1 MAKRSKSLI
10 FKAREDKARRA
21 RLEYERLTMAIEE
34 AETDEER
41 ESANVALSE
50 YYTAQEE
57 ESQKKDQLKEAKLE
71 ARRAKREAGHS
82 VKGPRIQWV
91 EGGRDMVPGIS
102 KKGKEFFAAA
112 SGNLVK
118 CSREITRWETDDP
131 YANTRGVG
139 RGEILM
145 VISDHRTGSNNK
157 SVVDVMIGPDIVR
170 GVPAAALRPLD
181 G

>member
-21 RLEYERLTMAIEE
+21 RLEYETLALALDT

-41 ESANVALSE
+41 EAANAALTTYFE
-50 YYTAQEE
+50 KQEE
-57 ESQKKDQLKEAKLE
+57 ERKKKDELKEAKIAARAAKLE
-71 ARRAKREAGHS
+71 AGRS
-82 VKGPRIQWV
+82 VKGRRIEWV
-91 EGGRDMVPGIS
+91 DGGRDLVPGIS

-118 CSREITRWETDDP
+118 CSREITRWETDEP
-131 YANTRGVG
+131 YENTRGVG

>member
-21 RLEYERLTMAIEE
+21 RLEYEALAQALDD

-41 ESANVALSE
+41 DAANDALNE
-50 YYTAQEE
+50 YYEKQEQE
-57 ESQKKDQLKEAKLE
+57 QQKKNELKEAKAA
-71 ARRAKREAGHS
+71 ARAAKLQAGRS
-82 VKGPRIQWV
+82 VNRRSIQWV
-91 EGGRDMVPGIS
+91 EGGRDLVPGIS

-131 YANTRGVG
+131 YENTRGVG

-145 VISDHRTGSNNK
+145 VISEHRTGSNNK

>member
-21 RLEYERLTMAIEE
+21 RLEHERLTLAIEE

-41 ESANVALSE
+41 EAAGQALTD
-50 YYTAQEE
+50 YYQAQEE
-57 ESQKKDQLKEAKLE
+57 EAEKKNQLKEAKAA
-71 ARRAKREAGHS
+71 ARAAKMEAGRS
-82 VKGPRIQWV
+82 VRGRRIEWV

-118 CSREITRWETDDP
+118 CSRDITRWDTDDP
-131 YANTRGVG
+131 YVNGRGVKK
-139 RGEILM
+139 GEIVM
-145 VISDHRTGSNNK
+145 VISDHRMGHNKK
-157 SVVDVMIGPDIVR
+157 SVVDVMVGPDIVK
-170 GVPAAALRPLD
+170 GVPAAVLRPLE
-181 G
+181 